1 MPLSKLHCL
10 TFVGI
15 RHVRVC
21 IEVHIS
27 AGLPSFAIVGLP
39 DTEIRESKERVR
51 SALLNSGFEF
61 PSQRITVNLAPA
73 DLPKG
78 TACFDLAIALGI
90 AQASGQLPTKN
101 MDQWLFAGELSLSGE
116 LCSTRNPFALAV
128 AARKE
133 ALRHGETLYLMMPH
147 SDASHTAAIP
157 NIPIYGAKTL
167 FEAASHL
174 VGHGDPLLPVGEQFP
189 DAQARA
195 AQTATPNLNT
205 LLDMQEVVGH
215 EAAKY
220 ALLVATAGHHHT
232 RLVGPPGSG
241 KSMLAQRMG
250 GLMPALPFEEA
261 LELAAIQSLKGENH
275 CLSMQRPYRN
285 PHPSTSLPALIGG
298 GNPPTP
304 GEITLAHQGV
314 LFTDEVLEFDRR
326 ALESLREPLETGRV
340 NISRSGHQASFPARF
355 LWICAHNPCPCG
367 WLGHAVKPCRCTPEQ
382 IRRYQSKLSGP
393 LSDRLDISVEINPI
407 NHHVLMAGE
416 REGHLQP
423 ESSSSMR
430 LKVENARAIQLQR
443 QGCLNGEL
451 PAGQIQRFC
460 KPAVDA
466 EKLLLSYA
474 HKNHLSSRAV
484 HRICRVAR
492 TLADLDGKAEIER
505 KHIAT
510 AIQYRKSLNE
520 LHAVAS
526 SPVINKPV
534 SKSAGELVE

>member
-78 TACFDLAIALGI
+78 TASFDLAVALGI
-90 AQASGQLPTKN
+90 AQASGQLPAKN
-101 MDQWLFAGELSLSGE
+101 LDHWLFAGELSLSGE

-133 ALRHGETLYLMMPH
+133 AIRHGETLHLMLPQ
-147 SDASHTAAIP
+147 SDAVQTAAVP
-157 NIPIYGAKTL
+157 DIPIYGAKTL

-174 VGHGDPLLPVGEQFP
+174 VGHGEPLVPNGQKGQQDTPVEPDTLPL
-189 DAQARA
+189 DAM
-195 AQTATPNLNT
+195 
-205 LLDMQEVVGH
+205 LDMQDVVGH

-220 ALLVATAGHHHT
+220 ALLVATAGHHHI

-241 KSMLAQRMG
+241 KSMLAQRMS
-250 GLMPALPFEEA
+250 GLMPQLPFEEA
-261 LELAAIQSLKGENH
+261 LELAAIKSLKGETQS
-275 CLSMQRPYRN
+275 LSMRRPYRN
-285 PHPSTSLPALIGG
+285 PHASTSLPALIGG
-298 GNPPTP
+298 GNPPSP
-304 GEITLAHQGV
+304 GEITLAHQGI

-326 ALESLREPLETGRV
+326 TLESLREPLETGRV
-340 NISRSGHQASFPARF
+340 NISRSGHQATFPARF

-367 WLGHAVKPCRCTPEQ
+367 WFGHMVKPCRCTPEQ
-382 IRRYQSKLSGP
+382 IRRYQGKLSGP
-393 LSDRLDISVEINPI
+393 LADRLDISVEINPVDHRALI
-407 NHHVLMAGE
+407 SVNTEFHV
-416 REGHLQP
+416 QP

-430 LKVENARAIQLQR
+430 DKVGKARDIQLKR

-451 PAGQIQRFC
+451 PAGQIQRYC

-505 KHIAT
+505 KHVAT

-520 LHAVAS
+520 LHSVAT
-526 SPVINKPV
+526 SPIVNK
-534 SKSAGELVE
+534 SNSELVE